1 MFPLADL
8 QLLLEF
14 ARGKTAWGIEVFDA
28 SIRVL
33 SYFGRMFISQG
44 APGPVVGAN
53 DVRIS
58 EDEAIAALDNLTQA
72 PDDAERD
79 GSHPVAGISPI
90 LILTVLRFVIQ
101 VLGSKA

>member
-8 QLLLEF
+8 QVLLEF
-14 ARGKTAWGIEVFDA
+14 ARGKTEWSVEVFDA
-28 SIRVL
+28 AIRVL

-44 APGPVVGAN
+44 APGPIVGA
-53 DVRIS
+53 DQVRIS
-58 EDEAIAALDNLTQA
+58 ESEAIAALDNLTQA

-101 VLGSKA
+101 LLASKA